1 MIDGFFKTWVMKG
14 SVIGEDLSKTFTYYH
29 LYKNLDEGLGAFT
42 LNICVYDGEGDTDWG
57 WDESDNPLPNIRHVC
72 TLKAD
77 LSGLQK
83 TLKSQKTSEGQ
94 TFWKVPYYVNVLFGG
109 TALKARLTWYEG
121 VSISRLHP
129 HVADIWLC
137 ISGYL
142 ARRPCHRYSELSL
155 LDHVCFPS

>member
-14 SVIGEDLSKTFTYYH
+14 SVIGEELSRTFKYIRVFT
-29 LYKNLDEGLGAFT
+29 NLDEGLHT
-42 LNICVYDGEGDTDWG
+42 LSLDICVYDGEGDIDWG
-57 WDESDNPLPNIRHVC
+57 WDESDNPLPNIRYVC
-72 TLKAD
+72 ALKAD

-121 VSISRLHP
+121 VSVSRFHLR
-129 HVADIWLC
+129 VIDIWLC
-137 ISGYL
+137 LSDNL